1 MKRNKKGFT
10 IVELVIVIAV
20 IAILAAVLI
29 PTFSSLINKA
39 KESSD
44 TALVKNLNIIM
55 AADEAEN
62 GKSETMSEALAAA
75 ESAGYT
81 IEKITPTSSGDI
93 LWDEQNNRFVLKKA
107 DGTYYAENGNVTEGV
122 NLWKITD
129 DLGEVAENSNHYSY
143 YLKGTEITGAVTAK
157 AGVDVGENS
166 ADVNYANAGA
176 AQTVTI
182 RMNGGKL
189 TVNAPNDT
197 VNSYGEKE
205 SVDITAVASASYHEN
220 GKVVGNIEVKKGRVE
235 LGAGAEVNTVLV
247 SSAAAGDVKVD
258 VLAGAKVGSVAP
270 TTDEAKEDIAASTS
284 IPADSKVE
292 EVVGEEVKSFAGG
305 LGTENSPYL
314 IATAEQFNKIALFE
328 EDMCQPQASQ
338 TAYYFSLVNDIDL
351 SGETYEKDYICEM
364 FVGGIQGNGHK
375 IYANDSLKY
384 FFEKSGNA
392 VYSDF
397 EIVLTDELVLVYC
410 PDGSY
415 ECDSITFDGVNYSS
429 RTGATYKIGHN
440 ESLYISY
447 NSVNYLNGKYDWRG
461 YFTVQNCKVDLNLE
475 VDTAVLAQASAAVFF
490 GAYVYDRGN
499 TSVTI
504 KNCAYSGIFRAPY
517 LALVLNNGQ
526 GDVSLL
532 NVSGIANNGS
542 LLGTLEAH
550 LVAGQGDGD
559 HHADFYDSIVNEG
572 TGTINK
578 ITAEGLAVSV
588 DDNNNIV
595 ITRESAKDAEK
606 YVVQIFGM
614 RKAIDAT
621 GYSPFSNYN
630 YGIKFEI
637 TALQTT
643 DEMTTD
649 ITLGKILDKKTAT
662 EQYGIDLTGAEW
674 IAAVEEDV
682 TYAIVEHNGEVYY
695 VFNFDVLSQ
704 KSGYI
709 YEMNVSKPQISLE
722 AYKNGSVFGLV
733 THK

>member
-1 MKRNKKGFT
+1 MKRSKKGFT

-129 DLGEVAENSNHYSY
+129 DLEEVAENSNHYSY
-143 YLKGTEITGAVTAK
+143 YLKGTEITEAVTAK

-166 ADVNYANAGA
+166 ADVNYANDGEG
-176 AQTVTI
+176 QTVTI

-189 TVNAPNDT
+189 TVNAPDDT

-247 SSAAAGDVKVD
+247 SSETAGDVKVD

-270 TTDEAKEDIAASTS
+270 TTDEAKKDIAASTS

-292 EVVGEEVKSFAGG
+292 EIVGEEAKSFAGG

-392 VYSDF
+392 VYADF
-397 EIVLTDELVLVYC
+397 EIVLTDKLVVVYC

-415 ECDSITFDGVNYSS
+415 DCDSITFDGVNYSS
-429 RTGATYKIGHN
+429 RTGTTYKIGHN
-440 ESLYISY
+440 ESLYITY
-447 NSVNYLNGKYDWRG
+447 NSVNYLNGGYAWKG

-475 VDTAVLAQASAAVFF
+475 VETDSLATASAAVFF
-490 GAYVYDRGN
+490 GAYIYDRGN
-499 TSVTI
+499 SSVTV
-504 KNCAYSGIFRAPY
+504 KNCTYSGIFTGPY
-517 LALVLNNGQ
+517 VALVLNNGQ
-526 GDVSLL
+526 GDISLL
-532 NVSGIANNGS
+532 NISGLANNGS
-542 LLGTLEAH
+542 LLGTQDAH
-550 LVAGQGDGD
+550 LVAGQNHDN
-559 HHADFYDSIVNEG
+559 HAEFYDSIVNEG

-588 DDNNNIV
+588 DDNNKIV
-595 ITRESAKDAEK
+595 ITRETAKDAEK
-606 YVVQIFGM
+606 YVVQIYGT

-621 GYSPFSNYN
+621 GFSPFSNYN
-630 YGIKFEI
+630 YAIKFEI
-637 TALQTT
+637 TALQNA
-643 DEMTTD
+643 DDMTTD

-704 KSGYI
+704 KSGYT

-733 THK
+733 TNK

>member
-1 MKRNKKGFT
+1 M
-10 IVELVIVIAV
+10 
-20 IAILAAVLI
+20 
-29 PTFSSLINKA
+29 
-39 KESSD
+39 
-44 TALVKNLNIIM
+44 
-55 AADEAEN
+55 
-62 GKSETMSEALAAA
+62 
-75 ESAGYT
+75 
-81 IEKITPTSSGDI
+81 
-93 LWDEQNNRFVLKKA
+93 LKKA

-129 DLGEVAENSNHYSY
+129 DLEEVAENSNHYSY
-143 YLKGTEITGAVTAK
+143 YLKGTEITEAVTAK

-166 ADVNYANAGA
+166 ADVNYANDGEG
-176 AQTVTI
+176 QTVTI

-189 TVNAPNDT
+189 TVNAPDDT

-247 SSAAAGDVKVD
+247 SSETAGDVKVD

-270 TTDEAKEDIAASTS
+270 TTDEAKKDIAASTS

-292 EVVGEEVKSFAGG
+292 EIVGEEAKSFAGG

-392 VYSDF
+392 VYADF
-397 EIVLTDELVLVYC
+397 EIVLTDKLVVVYC

-415 ECDSITFDGVNYSS
+415 DCDSITFDGVNYSS
-429 RTGATYKIGHN
+429 RTGTTYKIGHN
-440 ESLYISY
+440 ESLYITY
-447 NSVNYLNGKYDWRG
+447 NSVNYLNGGYAWKG

-475 VDTAVLAQASAAVFF
+475 VETDSLATASAAVFF
-490 GAYVYDRGN
+490 GAYIYDRGN
-499 TSVTI
+499 SSVTV
-504 KNCAYSGIFRAPY
+504 KNCTYSGIFTGPY
-517 LALVLNNGQ
+517 VALVLNNGQ
-526 GDVSLL
+526 GDISLL
-532 NVSGIANNGS
+532 NISGLANNGS
-542 LLGTLEAH
+542 LLGTQDAH
-550 LVAGQGDGD
+550 LVAGQNHDN
-559 HHADFYDSIVNEG
+559 HAEFYDSIVNEG

-588 DDNNNIV
+588 DDNNKIV
-595 ITRESAKDAEK
+595 ITRETAKDAEK
-606 YVVQIFGM
+606 YVVQIYGT

-621 GYSPFSNYN
+621 GFSPFSNYN
-630 YGIKFEI
+630 YAIKFEI
-637 TALQTT
+637 TALQNA
-643 DEMTTD
+643 DDMTTD

-704 KSGYI
+704 KSGYT

-733 THK
+733 TNK

>member
-1 MKRNKKGFT
+1 MKRNRKGFT

-143 YLKGTEITGAVTAK
+143 YLKGTELTEAVTAK

-166 ADVNYANAGA
+166 ADVNYANDGAG
-176 AQTVTI
+176 QTVTI

-189 TVNAPNDT
+189 TVNAPDDT

-247 SSAAAGDVKVD
+247 SSEAVGNVKVE

-292 EVVGEEVKSFAGG
+292 EIVGEEAKSFAGG

-351 SGETYEKDYICEM
+351 SGETYDKDYICEM

-397 EIVLTDELVLVYC
+397 EIVLTDELVLVYR
-410 PDGSY
+410 PSYNY

-429 RTGATYKIGHN
+429 RTGATYKISHN
-440 ESLYISY
+440 QSLYISY
-447 NSVNYLNGKYDWRG
+447 NVVYSLSGSYAWRG

-475 VDTAVLAQASAAVFF
+475 VETASVATASAAVFF
-490 GAYVYDRGN
+490 GAYIYDRGN
-499 TSVTI
+499 SSVTI
-504 KNCAYSGIFRAPY
+504 KNCTYSGIFTGPY
-517 LALVLNNGQ
+517 VALVLNNGQ
-526 GDVSLL
+526 GDISLL
-532 NVSGIANNGS
+532 NISGLANNGS
-542 LLGTLEAH
+542 LLGTQDAH
-550 LVAGQGDGD
+550 LVAGQIHDN
-559 HHADFYDSIVNEG
+559 HAEFYDSIVNEG

-588 DDNNNIV
+588 DDNNKIV
-595 ITRESAKDAEK
+595 ITRETAKDAEK
-606 YVVQIFGM
+606 YVVQLYGT

-621 GYSPFSNYN
+621 GFSPFSNYN
-630 YGIKFEI
+630 YAIKFEI
-637 TALQTT
+637 TALQNA
-643 DEMTTD
+643 DNMTTD

-662 EQYGIDLTGAEW
+662 EQYGIDLTNAEW
-674 IAAVEEDV
+674 SAAFEEDV
-682 TYAIVEHNGEVYY
+682 TYTVLEHDGEVYY
-695 VFNFDVLSQ
+695 VFNFDILSQ
-704 KSGYI
+704 KTGLT
-709 YEMNVSKPQISLE
+709 YEMNVLKPQVTLE

-733 THK
+733 TNK